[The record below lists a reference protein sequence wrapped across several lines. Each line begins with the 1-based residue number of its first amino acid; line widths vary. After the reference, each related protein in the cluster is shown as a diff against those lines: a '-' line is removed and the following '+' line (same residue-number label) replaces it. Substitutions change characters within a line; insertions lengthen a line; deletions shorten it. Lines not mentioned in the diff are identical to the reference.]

1 MNKKDIKR
9 DRFQRLAE
17 RRVSKCIQSMRLVG
31 NLGNKSVYEY
41 TDSEQ
46 KQLIAV
52 LEAELRSLKSKF
64 RSRQTPNDE
73 NEFKFY

>member
-1 MNKKDIKR
+1 MNKDSLKR

-17 RRVSKCIQSMRLVG
+17 RRVSRCIQSMRLVG

-41 TDSEQ
+41 TESEQ

-52 LEAELRSLKSKF
+52 LEAELRNLKSKF
-64 RSRQTPNDE
+64 RSRQTANDE

>member
-1 MNKKDIKR
+1 MNKDSIKR

-17 RRVSKCIQSMRLVG
+17 RRVSKCIQNMRLVG

-52 LEAELRSLKSKF
+52 LEAELRNLKSKF
-64 RSRQTPNDE
+64 RSRQASNDE
-73 NEFKFY
+73 SEFKFY